1 MLAAGSV
8 SAQTFNATG
17 VGAIPDP
24 TGTPA
29 CGNTSAAPL
38 NSTIAVSG
46 VTGPITAISVSVTFS
61 PAHSW
66 GGDVTATLIAPG
78 GSPSHILFGRR
89 NAAAAP
95 DCGTANDLAGPYVF
109 VDPAVNP
116 ASFWAAAGNPI
127 AAGTYAT
134 SLPGGAAGGGTN
146 SNFTAVFSGLTP
158 AQINGNWTLRFND
171 TGVGDTGT
179 VSAASMTIVAG
190 PGSTPPQ
197 FSYIPAAASTVT
209 ATGGGAVG
217 STGTLTITPSIGTAG
232 TGTGAAATTT
242 LTCTAPT
249 APFSG
254 FGQSVTAVG
263 DGAISGG
270 PLTGSCTVG
279 ASVATQVL
287 VCNENRGGT
296 NNERTWTLSC
306 PAGTVVPP
314 PPAVVQAVD
323 TLGNL
328 AKLLMLLAVLGV
340 GIVAL
345 RRH

>member
-1 MLAAGSV
+1 
-8 SAQTFNATG
+8 
-17 VGAIPDP
+17 
-24 TGTPA
+24 
-29 CGNTSAAPL
+29 
-38 NSTIAVSG
+38 
-46 VTGPITAISVSVTFS
+46 
-61 PAHSW
+61 
-66 GGDVTATLIAPG
+66 
-78 GSPSHILFGRR
+78 
-89 NAAAAP
+89 
-95 DCGTANDLAGPYVF
+95 
-109 VDPAVNP
+109 VNP
-116 ASFWAAAGNPI
+116 ASFWAATGNPI
-127 AAGTYAT
+127 AAGTYDT

-197 FSYIPAAASTVT
+197 FSYTPAAASTVT

-306 PAGTVVPP
+306 PAGTLNPLTSTPASGGTVTTPAQIVGGAATTASLTFQNSNASPVTVTCTAPAATQFTVNPLVINVP
-314 PPAVVQAVD
+314 ASGSAGTTISYSSATIGNASGQLTCTAGAQTFSYTLNGTTVGQVQAVD
-323 TLGNL
+323 ALGNL

-340 GIVAL
+340 GLVAV